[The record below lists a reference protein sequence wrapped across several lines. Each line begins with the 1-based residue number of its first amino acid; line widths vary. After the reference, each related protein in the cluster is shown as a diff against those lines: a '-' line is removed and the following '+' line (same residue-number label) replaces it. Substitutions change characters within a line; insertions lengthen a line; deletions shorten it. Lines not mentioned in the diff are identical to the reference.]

1 LLYILKCEKMR
12 IPCKTIIGTAA
23 EGSKYFQRKRI
34 ENLILRALRKGNFVH
49 FTAPRRTGKTSILKQ
64 LANETYDDLLCIYED
79 IDSDK
84 TSTDLYKRLI
94 NLIEKSINK
103 SETWRKKIWST
114 ITSKKI
120 KGINIFEGKIDLD
133 DREIDYKQI
142 FLDLV
147 KAIGESEVKVVLF
160 LDEFP
165 DVINNIRENEGSETA
180 LNILHTLR
188 SLRKTSDFTQSFGL
202 VFSGSV
208 GLTHIVRKIG
218 RAKLLNDLKV
228 IELNPLTPEESNDFI
243 TFLTEGATMD
253 VPMETRNHI
262 QTKLRQLIPYYIQLI
277 IEKGDEWTEDN
288 DKDTLTVADV
298 ELMYQK
304 LITENDKFIDWVDRI
319 KTYFSEHSKF
329 LLQVLTT
336 IAHRDELVMQEVLN
350 IANQHNVGDFE
361 EMIHQVLMADGY
373 LTKNEVGKL
382 IFASPLLRDW
392 WKYHYSLNK

>member
-1 LLYILKCEKMR
+1 MR

-34 ENLILRALRKGNFVH
+34 ESLILRALRKGNFVH

-64 LANETYDDLLCIYED
+64 LANENYDDLICMYED
-79 IDSDK
+79 IESDK
-84 TSTDLYKRLI
+84 TSSDLYRRLI
-94 NLIEKSINK
+94 KLIEKSINK
-103 SETWRKKIWST
+103 SDNWGKKMWTT

-120 KGINIFEGKIDLD
+120 KGISLHGKIEL
-133 DREIDYKQI
+133 ESESIDYRQL

-147 KAIGESEVKVVLF
+147 SVIQNSEIKIVLF

-180 LNILHTLR
+180 LNVLHTLR
-188 SLRKTSDFTQSFGL
+188 SLRQTSDFTQSFSL

-228 IELNPLTPEESNDFI
+228 IELEPLNVQEFDEFVSFI
-243 TFLTEGATMD
+243 TEGASLYIP
-253 VPMETRNHI
+253 VETINHI
-262 QTKLRQLIPYYIQLI
+262 EVKLRQLIPYYIQLI

-288 DKDTLTVADV
+288 DSTTLTIADV
-298 ELMYQK
+298 DHVYQK
-304 LITENDKFIDWVDRI
+304 LITESDKFIDWVDRI
-319 KTYFSEHSKF
+319 KTYFSDHSKF
-329 LLQVLTT
+329 LLHVLTT
-336 IAHRDELVMQEVLN
+336 IAHREELVIQEVLN
-350 IANQHNVGDFE
+350 IANQHNVEDFE
-361 EMIHQVLMADGY
+361 ELIHQVLIADGY
-373 LTKNEVGKL
+373 LTKNESGKL

-392 WKYHYSLNK
+392 WKYHYRQITHPKSFP

>member
-1 LLYILKCEKMR
+1 MR

-23 EGSKYFQRKRI
+23 EGNKYFQRKRI
-34 ENLILRALRKGNFVH
+34 ESLILRALRKGNFVH
-49 FTAPRRTGKTSILKQ
+49 FTAPRRTGKTSILKE
-64 LANETYDDLLCIYED
+64 LANETYEDLTCIYED
-79 IDSDK
+79 IESDK
-84 TSTDLYKRLI
+84 TSDDLYKRLI
-94 NLIEKSINK
+94 NLIERSINK
-103 SETWRKKIWST
+103 SDAWRKKIWTT

-120 KGINIFEGKIDLD
+120 KGINVLDGSIDLD
-133 DREIDYKQI
+133 DKEIDYKQV

-147 KAIGESEVKVVLF
+147 SAISQSEIKIILF

-165 DVINNIRENEGSETA
+165 DVINNIRENEGAEIA
-180 LNILHTLR
+180 LNVLHTLR
-188 SLRKTSDFTQSFGL
+188 SLRQTSDFSQSFGL

-218 RAKLLNDLKV
+218 RSKLLNDLKV
-228 IELNPLTPEESNDFI
+228 IELDPLTPEETNEFI
-243 TFLTEGATMD
+243 SFLTEGATMY

-262 QTKLRQLIPYYIQLI
+262 KDKLHQLIPYYIQLI

-288 DKDTLTVADV
+288 NRDTLSVADV
-298 ELMYQK
+298 DIMYQK

-336 IAHRDELVMQEVLN
+336 IAHREEMVMQEVLN
-350 IANQHNVGDFE
+350 IANQNNVEDFE
-361 EMIHQVLMADGY
+361 EMIHQVLIADGY
-373 LTKNEVGKL
+373 LTKNEGGKL

-392 WKYHYSLNK
+392 WKYHYSLSK

>member
-1 LLYILKCEKMR
+1 MR

-23 EGSKYFQRKRI
+23 EGSKYFQRQRI
-34 ENLILRALRKGNFVH
+34 ENLILRALRKGNFIH

-64 LANETYDDLLCIYED
+64 LAKNSYEDLICIYED
-79 IDSDK
+79 IESDK

-94 NLIEKSINK
+94 RLIELTINK
-103 SETWRKKIWST
+103 SDKWSKKIWT
-114 ITSKKI
+114 AITSKKI
-120 KGINIFEGKIDLD
+120 KGINVWDGKIDLED
-133 DREIDYKQI
+133 KELDYKQI

-147 KAIGESEVKVVLF
+147 KAIGESEVKLVLF

-165 DVINNIRENEGSETA
+165 DVINNIRAHEDAETA
-180 LNILHTLR
+180 LNVLHTLR
-188 SLRKTSDFTQSFGL
+188 SLRQTSDFSQSFGL

-218 RAKLLNDLKV
+218 RSKLLNDLKV
-228 IELNPLTPEESNDFI
+228 IELDPLTPEEADDFI
-243 TFLTEGATMD
+243 SFLTDGATMY
-253 VPMETRNHI
+253 VPMETRVHI

-288 DKDTLTVADV
+288 EKDILTVVDV
-298 ELMYQK
+298 DIMYQK

-319 KTYFSEHSKF
+319 KTYFSDDSKF

-336 IAHRDELVMQEVLN
+336 IAHEDEMVMQEVLN
-350 IANQHNVGDFE
+350 IANKYGVEDFE
-361 EMIHQVLMADGY
+361 ELIHQILIDDGY

-392 WKYHYSLNK
+392 WKYHYSLSK

>member
-1 LLYILKCEKMR
+1 MR

-34 ENLILRALRKGNFVH
+34 ESLILRALRKGNFVH

-64 LANETYDDLLCIYED
+64 LANENYDDLICMYED
-79 IDSDK
+79 IESDK
-84 TSTDLYKRLI
+84 TSSDLYRRLI
-94 NLIEKSINK
+94 KLIEKSINK
-103 SETWRKKIWST
+103 SDNWGKKMWTT

-120 KGINIFEGKIDLD
+120 KGISLHGKIEL
-133 DREIDYKQI
+133 ESESIDYRQL

-147 KAIGESEVKVVLF
+147 NVIQNSEIKIVLF

-180 LNILHTLR
+180 LNVLHTLR
-188 SLRKTSDFTQSFGL
+188 SLRQTSDFTQSFSL

-228 IELNPLTPEESNDFI
+228 IELEPLNVQEFDEFVSFI
-243 TFLTEGATMD
+243 TEGASLYIP
-253 VPMETRNHI
+253 VETRNHI
-262 QTKLRQLIPYYIQLI
+262 EVKLRQLIPYYIQLI

-288 DKDTLTVADV
+288 DSTTLTIADV
-298 ELMYQK
+298 DHVYQK
-304 LITENDKFIDWVDRI
+304 LITESDKFIDWVDRI
-319 KTYFSEHSKF
+319 KTYFSDHSKF
-329 LLQVLTT
+329 LLHVLTT
-336 IAHRDELVMQEVLN
+336 IAHREELVMQEVLN
-350 IANQHNVGDFE
+350 IANQHNVEDFE
-361 EMIHQVLMADGY
+361 ELIHQVLIADGY
-373 LTKNEVGKL
+373 LTKNESGKL

-392 WKYHYSLNK
+392 WKYHYSLSK